1 MSNLKE
7 LKIDIV
13 SDVVCPWCAI
23 GYANLDKALEQSQ
36 GIQAN
41 IQWHPFQ
48 LNPYMGKEGQDIN
61 EHLEEKYGLSPEQLK
76 ANKQTIVER
85 GAESGVDFKFEQRAR
100 IYNTLDCHILL
111 HYAGEKGKQ
120 TELKLVLFHA
130 YFTQGLD
137 VSDQTVLL
145 NAIEEVG
152 LNKAEAKAALDDET
166 YKKAVLEEESTY
178 KHMGISSVP
187 SFIINDKYL
196 LSGGQPVESFKQAL
210 AEIAEKEQQA

>member
-1 MSNLKE
+1 MSAKA

-23 GYANLDKALEQSQ
+23 GYANLETALQQSPDVT
-36 GIQAN
+36 AN
-41 IQWHPFQ
+41 IDWHPFQ

-61 EHLEEKYGLSPEQLK
+61 EHLEEKYGLSEEQLK
-76 ANKQTIVER
+76 ANKQTIVDR
-85 GAESGVDFKFEQRAR
+85 GQECGVEFKFEQRAR

-111 HYAGEKGKQ
+111 HFAGEKGKQ
-120 TELKLVLFHA
+120 TELKLALFNA

-137 VSDQTVLL
+137 VSDQSVLL

-152 LNKAEAKAALDDET
+152 LNKAEAQVALNDEQ
-166 YKKAVLEEESTY
+166 YKKDVLAEES
-178 KHMGISSVP
+178 KFKNMGISSVP

-210 AEIAEKEQQA
+210 AEITEKEAS

>member
-1 MSNLKE
+1 MSDSKA

-23 GYANLDKALEQSQ
+23 GYANLDTALQQSP
-36 GIQAN
+36 GISAK
-41 IQWHPFQ
+41 IDWHPFQ

-61 EHLEEKYGLSPEQLK
+61 EHLEEKYGLSAEQLK
-76 ANKQTIVER
+76 SNKQTIVER
-85 GAESGVDFKFEQRAR
+85 GSECGVEFKFEQRAR

-120 TELKLVLFHA
+120 TELKLALFNA

-137 VSDQTVLL
+137 VSDQAVLL

-152 LNKAEAKAALDDET
+152 LNKAEAQVALNDEE
-166 YKKAVLEEESTY
+166 YKKVVLEEESKF

-210 AEIAEKEQQA
+210 AEIAEKEAQ

>member
-1 MSNLKE
+1 MSVKA

-23 GYANLDKALEQSQ
+23 GYANLDSALQQSPE
-36 GIQAN
+36 ISAN
-41 IQWHPFQ
+41 IDWHPFQ

-111 HYAGEKGKQ
+111 HYAAEQGKQ
-120 TELKLVLFHA
+120 TELKLALFNA

-137 VSDQTVLL
+137 VSDQAVLL
-145 NAIEEVG
+145 NTIEEVG
-152 LNKAEAKAALDDET
+152 LNKTEAQAVLNDEQ
-166 YKKAVLEEESTY
+166 YKKTVQEEESKF

-187 SFIINDKYL
+187 SFIINNKYL

-210 AEIAEKEQQA
+210 AEIAAKEEG

>member
-1 MSNLKE
+1 MSATA

-23 GYANLDKALEQSQ
+23 GYANLEAALQQSPELS
-36 GIQAN
+36 AN
-41 IQWHPFQ
+41 IDWHPFQ

-61 EHLEEKYGLSPEQLK
+61 EHLEEKYGLTPEQLK
-76 ANKQTIVER
+76 ANKQTIVDR

-111 HYAGEKGKQ
+111 HYAAQQGKQ
-120 TELKLVLFHA
+120 TELKLALFNA
-130 YFTQGLD
+130 YFTQGKD
-137 VSDQTVLL
+137 VSDHAVLL

-152 LNKAEAKAALDDET
+152 LNKDAAQNALNDDQ
-166 YKKAVLEEESTY
+166 YKKAVLEEES
-178 KHMGISSVP
+178 KFKQMGISSVP

-210 AEIAEKEQQA
+210 AEIAEKEAG